1 MVGQGTSEYTVG
13 SIIDRLAQ
21 SILTP
26 PDAQP
31 AMVQLATGI
40 SATDQEITLGDFTIR
55 EDQALLRQ
63 GSLLELE
70 QELVRVVSYD
80 SVINMVTVTRGEYG
94 TVPAAH
100 TTPLLMI
107 LNPVYTR
114 ASIFEAV
121 ADNLI
126 TLYPKLFTTTN
137 ELLSSVT
144 DGVFPIND
152 ELAVEV
158 LDVNPG
164 DFVTTLDLH
173 GTIVDFHPIVGGR
186 ALILNLASGGY
197 GGGGRGPLDTGQMVS
212 NSAAMGTVWLRYR
225 RRMAKAE
232 FETDVLDDLGV
243 DERWVRIVMFGVAA
257 DLFAGRDITAAQT
270 EWVKSVLE
278 AENIRVGARMSIAG
292 GLKQL
297 RNMLL
302 DDAQAEMKAEYKTR
316 VTMMPV
322 QAIV

>member
-1 MVGQGTSEYTVG
+1 MVGQGTSAYTVG
-13 SIIDRLAQ
+13 SILDRLYQ

-26 PDAQP
+26 PDAQG
-31 AMVQLATGI
+31 AQVWLSADI
-40 SATDQEITLGDFTIR
+40 SIIDTSIVVGDFAVR
-55 EDQALLRQ
+55 EDEALLRQ
-63 GSLLELE
+63 GSIIELE

-80 SVINMVTVTRGEYG
+80 TQSATVVVTRGEYG
-94 TVPAAH
+94 TVATAH
-100 TTPLLMI
+100 VAPLLMN

-114 ASIFEAV
+114 ASVFETV

-126 TLYPKLFTTTN
+126 TLSPKLFTTSN

-144 DGVFPIND
+144 DGVFPIGD
-152 ELAVEV
+152 DLAVEV

-173 GTIVDFHPIVGGR
+173 GDIVDFHPMVGGR
-186 ALILNLASGGY
+186 ALILNVGS
-197 GGGGRGPLDTGQMVS
+197 GGGGSNHMLPTGQMVS

-225 RRMAKAE
+225 RRMAKAQW
-232 FETDVLDDLGV
+232 ETDELADLGV
-243 DERWVRIVMFGVAA
+243 DERWVRIVMFGTAA

-270 EWVKSVLE
+270 EWVKNVLE
-278 AENIRVGARMSIAG
+278 AENIRVGSRMSIAG

-302 DDAQAEMKAEYKTR
+302 EDAQAEMKSEYRTR
-316 VTMMPV
+316 VTMMPMRAV
-322 QAIV
+322 T

>member
-1 MVGQGTSEYTVG
+1 MTGQGTKAYTVG
-13 SIIDRLAQ
+13 SILDRLYQ

-26 PDAQP
+26 PDAQA
-31 AMVQLATGI
+31 AMVGLAADI
-40 SATDQEITLGDFTIR
+40 SVIDTTITLGDFAIR
-55 EDQALLRQ
+55 EDEALLRQ
-63 GSLLELE
+63 GSLLELG

-80 SVINMVTVTRGEYG
+80 AITSSVTVTRGEYG
-94 TVPAAH
+94 TVPTAH
-100 TTPLLMI
+100 IAPMLML

-114 ASIFEAV
+114 ASVFEAV

-126 TLYPKLFTTTN
+126 TLSPKLFTTSN

-144 DGVFPIND
+144 DGVFPIGD
-152 ELAVEV
+152 DLAVEV

-164 DFVTTLDLH
+164 DFVTSLDLH
-173 GTIVDFHPIVGGR
+173 GDIVDFHPMVGGR
-186 ALILNLASGGY
+186 ALILNVGSSGG
-197 GGGGRGPLDTGQMVS
+197 GNQMLPTGQMVS

-225 RRMAKAE
+225 RRMAKAQ
-232 FETDVLDDLGV
+232 FESDLLTDLGV
-243 DERWVRIVMFGVAA
+243 DERWVRIVMFGTAA

-278 AENIRVGARMSIAG
+278 AESIRVGSRMSIAG

-302 DDAQAEMKAEYKTR
+302 EDAQQEMKSEYKTR
-316 VTMMPV
+316 VTMMPMRAV
-322 QAIV
+322 T